1 MGRPPATSQ
10 SILFVS
16 IPRAHFRFVVELVEN
31 FRIDP
36 QRMREVIMPSFAA
49 KALEKQ

>member
-1 MGRPPATSQ
+1 
-10 SILFVS
+10 
-16 IPRAHFRFVVELVEN
+16 LVEN